1 MDNISYPEG
10 YWEPIFV
17 DEKDVPL
24 DGEVDMAGVL
34 EDGSEYRIAYRG
46 FGEYCVILTIPVDDD
61 TEVETFE
68 FHGTLNECKNY
79 VFWELDVV

>member
-34 EDGSEYRIAYRG
+34 EDGSEYRIAFCG
-46 FGEYCVILTIPVDDD
+46 FGLWKVFLTTPIDEN
-61 TEVETFE
+61 TETVSIE
-68 FHGTLNECKNY
+68 FSGTLNECKNY
-79 VFWELDVV
+79 VFWEMI